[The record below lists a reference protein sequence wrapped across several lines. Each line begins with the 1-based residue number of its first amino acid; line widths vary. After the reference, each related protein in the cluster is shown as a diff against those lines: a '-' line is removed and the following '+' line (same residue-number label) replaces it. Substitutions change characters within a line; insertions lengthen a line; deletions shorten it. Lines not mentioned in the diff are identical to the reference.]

1 MLREMAAVRPTAPSL
16 PAVFGRYLLLRR
28 LSRGGMGEIFLA
40 RIGEMQGFE
49 KTCIIKKVLPELAA
63 DQEFIQRF
71 IEEAQ
76 IAVRLQHANIA
87 SVYEVGRVETPGAA
101 RPEYFLAIEYVEGR
115 DLRRTLARCQEL
127 SFAVPPQLALS
138 IACEV
143 AKGLAHAH
151 RRTDDTGKELGIV
164 HCDISPPNVML
175 SLEGEVKIIDFGV
188 ARSRAQMAAAD
199 PGVGFGK
206 FGYMAPEQIIR
217 GRTIDRRT
225 DVYSCGVMLWELLT
239 GARLYSFKPELPL
252 RDIARTIAAG
262 NVPPPSTRVPGLDP
276 EFDAIVARALAPDPR
291 DRFQFAEDLR
301 DALQRKLY
309 QVDPTFSSDLLRQL
323 VRQLFEDEI
332 EEERAFLKAAAVQDL
347 SHLIEE
353 LSAGETGTLSFAR
366 SIEGAS
372 FVGPLPRPPRPSS
385 GPAGPALRVHSET
398 AMVDRAP
405 PPRGPMIKL
414 AAAGGLIVL
423 LGGGAVVY
431 AVRTPPAAHPP
442 AARPAQP
449 APAPAPVPPV
459 LAPPPAAAVEA
470 AAPERPQ
477 ARPSR
482 GAPRAKAAVPAVV
495 RTRSPAEVE
504 ARFRAVRGEYDAF
517 KKAYGPRLESQWRT
531 LVEAAVYGRGDEK
544 YPKLDVLIGDLRR
557 EMARVKSE
565 SRP

>member
-1 MLREMAAVRPTAPSL
+1 MAAVRPSSAAPL

-87 SVYEVGRVETPGAA
+87 SVYEVGRVETSGVA

-127 SFAVPPQLALS
+127 SVAVPPQLALS
-138 IACEV
+138 IVCEV

-217 GRTIDRRT
+217 GRSIDRRT

-239 GARLYSFKPELPL
+239 GARLYSFKPNFPL
-252 RDIARTIAAG
+252 RDIARTIASG
-262 NVPPPSTRVPGLDP
+262 NVARPSSRVPGLDP
-276 EFDAIVARALAPDPR
+276 DFDALVARALAPDPR
-291 DRFQFAEDLR
+291 DRFQVAEDLR

-309 QVDPTFSSDLLRQL
+309 QVDPTFSSDLLGQL

-347 SHLIEE
+347 AHLLVE
-353 LSAGETGTLSFAR
+353 LNAGEAGTLSFAR

-372 FVGPLPRPPRPSS
+372 FVGPLPRPPRASS
-385 GPAGPALRVHSET
+385 PPPELAERVHSET
-398 AMVDRAP
+398 EMVQRP
-405 PPRGPMIKL
+405 PSPRRSVARL
-414 AAAGGLIVL
+414 AAAGGLVVL
-423 LGGGAVVY
+423 LGGGAVF
-431 AVRTPPAAHPP
+431 ALRPSHSSIPAPAGRPAPLAAPPSPAAPVVSASAREAPVVPGTARPQSHPI
-442 AARPAQP
+442 ARPARP
-449 APAPAPVPPV
+449 KAVT
-459 LAPPPAAAVEA
+459 AA
-470 AAPERPQ
+470 
-477 ARPSR
+477 
-482 GAPRAKAAVPAVV
+482 RA
-495 RTRSPAEVE
+495 RSPAEVE
-504 ARFRAVRGEYDAF
+504 ARFRAVRAEYDAF
-517 KKAYGPRLESQWRT
+517 KKAYGARLETQWRT

-544 YPKLDVLIGDLRR
+544 YSKLDLLIADLRR
-557 EMARVKSE
+557 EMAQVKGE
-565 SRP
+565 HRP

>member
-1 MLREMAAVRPTAPSL
+1 MLRVMAAARPSSTTL

-71 IEEAQ
+71 IAEAQ

-87 SVYEVGRVETPGAA
+87 TVYEVGRVETPGAA

-138 IACEV
+138 IVCEV

-151 RRTDDTGKELGIV
+151 RRTDDTGRELGIV

-188 ARSRAQMAAAD
+188 ARSRAQVAAAD

-217 GRTIDRRT
+217 GRSIDRRT
-225 DVYSCGVMLWELLT
+225 DVYACGVMLWELLT
-239 GARLYSFKPELPL
+239 GARLYSFKPDTPMRE
-252 RDIARTIAAG
+252 IARTIAGGHVA
-262 NVPPPSTRVPGLDP
+262 PPSSLVPGLDAD
-276 EFDAIVARALAPDPR
+276 FDALVARGLAPDPR

-301 DALQRKLY
+301 DSLQRKLY
-309 QVDPTFSSDLLRQL
+309 QVDSTFSSDLLGQL
-323 VRQLFEDEI
+323 VRQLFGDEV

-347 SHLIEE
+347 SHLLDE
-353 LSAGETGTLSFAR
+353 LNAGETGTLSFAR

-372 FVGPLPRPPRPSS
+372 FVGPLPRAPRASSPPAP
-385 GPAGPALRVHSET
+385 PDHSQTE
-398 AMVDRAP
+398 MVQRAP
-405 PPRGPMIKL
+405 PPRGAVSRL
-414 AAAGGLIVL
+414 AAAGGMAALI
-423 LGGGAVVY
+423 GGGAAVY
-431 AVRTPPAAHPP
+431 ALRS
-442 AARPAQP
+442 PAQRP
-449 APAPAPVPPV
+449 MLVSV
-459 LAPPPAAAVEA
+459 RPPPAESPPPPPVEPPA
-470 AAPERPQ
+470 PPVREVAPPAPEPPQ
-477 ARPSR
+477 ARPSVR
-482 GAPRAKAAVPAVV
+482 AARPRAPAVAHA
-495 RTRSPAEVE
+495 RSPAEVE
-504 ARFRAVRGEYDAF
+504 ARFKAVRGEYDRF
-517 KKAYGPRLESQWRT
+517 KKAYGPRLEARWRT
-531 LVEAAVYGRGDEK
+531 LVEAAVYGRGDDK
-544 YPKLDVLIGDLRR
+544 YPKLDLLIADLRR
-557 EMARVKSE
+557 EMARVKGE
-565 SRP
+565 TGP